1 MSLLLLSITVI
12 LSDILYILKF
22 TKITMKSTQLLSV
35 VLSLVMVFGVSAGSA
50 FAETSD
56 DDYENSV
63 DYENFDEDRHDDDKD
78 DRHDDDKDD
87 RHDDLDDK
95 LEDFC
100 EMNVSEKENFFNKHP
115 RIAQFEDRLE
125 IYCNLSEEE
134 REDAIEEFV
143 EKHFP
148 EAKEHDRYDLEDMLE
163 RYCDLTYVEKE
174 DFLSMNEIA
183 EEHVA
188 KMNEYC
194 ELNEEEREEFID
206 EHEEEYER
214 HHEKDMRE
222 KLEEYCELSDE
233 DKKLFLAEHDK
244 SNEHSEK
251 MNMYCSLDEES
262 KLTFV
267 DEHEEE
273 YKNHMK
279 EKMAEKAKDKHH
291 MDYER
296 LCSLSESERGLEI
309 DDSEKLERLS
319 AWCDMT
325 PEEREDYKKE
335 HHDKYNK
342 ENMHENAKDKIHEKK
357 IKMSEMSPRLKEMIM
372 DKHNISDERLAEIKM
387 KYQKMH
393 GDLTEAKKSE
403 LHMKFQEHMAANSG
417 EMSDEH
423 KSAIHDRVAEMKAFK
438 AELREKSATM
448 TDEEKQQLREEFI
461 EKAKDV
467 QLAWIAPRAQINA
480 GIDIADIECREGFSL
495 VMKESNGV
503 PICLKADTALKMI
516 ERGFAVPAN

>member
-1 MSLLLLSITVI
+1 M
-12 LSDILYILKF
+12 LKF

-35 VLSLVMVFGVSAGSA
+35 VLSLIMVFGVSASSA

-56 DDYENSV
+56 DDFDENSI
-63 DYENFDEDRHDDDKD
+63 DNENFDE

-100 EMNVSEKENFFNKHP
+100 EMNANEKENFFNEHP
-115 RIAQFEDRLE
+115 RIAQFEDRLT

-134 REDAIEEFV
+134 RDDAIEGFL

-148 EAKEHDRYDLEDMLE
+148 EAKNYDRYDLDDMLE
-163 RYCDLTYVEKE
+163 RYCDLTDIEKK
-174 DFLSMNEIA
+174 DFLSSNEIA
-183 EEHVA
+183 EEHVT

-194 ELNEEEREEFID
+194 ELNEEERETFI
-206 EHEEEYER
+206 EEQEDEYEMY
-214 HHEKDMRE
+214 HKDMRE
-222 KLEEYCELSDE
+222 KLEGYCQLSDE
-233 DKKLFLAEHDK
+233 DKKLFLTEHDK
-244 SNEHSEK
+244 SNDHSEK
-251 MNMYCSLDEES
+251 MNTYCTLDEES
-262 KLTFV
+262 KLKFIE
-267 DEHEEE
+267 EHREE

-279 EKMAEKAKDKHH
+279 EKMTEKVKDRHH

-296 LCSLSESERGLEI
+296 LCSLSESERVLEI

-319 AWCDMT
+319 TWCDMT
-325 PEEREDYKKE
+325 PQEREDYKKE

-342 ENMHENAKDKIHEKK
+342 EKMHEKK
-357 IKMSEMSPRLKEMIM
+357 MKISEMSPRLKEMIM
-372 DKHNISDERLAEIKM
+372 DKRDISDERLDEIKM
-387 KYQKMH
+387 KYQEMY
-393 GDLTEAKKSE
+393 GDLTEDKKSE
-403 LHMKFQEHMAANSG
+403 LHMRFQEHMSSKSG
-417 EMSDEH
+417 EMSDEY
-423 KSAIHDRVAEMKAFK
+423 KSAIHDRVEEMKAFK
-438 AELREKSATM
+438 VELREKSSTM

-480 GIDIADIECREGFSL
+480 GIDAVDIECREGFSL

>member
-1 MSLLLLSITVI
+1 
-12 LSDILYILKF
+12 
-22 TKITMKSTQLLSV
+22 MKSTQLLSV
-35 VLSLVMVFGVSAGSA
+35 VLSLIMVFGVSVGSA

-56 DDYENSV
+56 DDFGENSME
-63 DYENFDEDRHDDDKD
+63 DENFDEDRHDDDKDDRHDDDKDDRHDDDKD

-100 EMNVSEKENFFNKHP
+100 EMDVNEKESFFNEHP
-115 RIAQFEDRLE
+115 RIAQFEDRLT

-134 REDAIEEFV
+134 RDDAIEEFV

-148 EAKEHDRYDLEDMLE
+148 EAKNHDRYDLDDMLE
-163 RYCDLTYVEKE
+163 RYCDLTDIEKK

-183 EEHVA
+183 EEHVT

-194 ELNEEEREEFID
+194 ELNEEEREAFI
-206 EHEEEYER
+206 EEYEDEYKM

-233 DKKLFLAEHDK
+233 GKELFLAEHDK
-244 SNEHSEK
+244 SNDHSEK
-251 MNMYCSLDEES
+251 MNMYCTLDEES
-262 KLTFV
+262 KLEFI
-267 DEHEEE
+267 DEHREE

-279 EKMAEKAKDKHH
+279 EKMTEKIKDKHH

-296 LCSLSESERGLEI
+296 FCSLSESERVLEI
-309 DDSEKLERLS
+309 DDSEKIERLS
-319 AWCDMT
+319 TWCDMT
-325 PEEREDYKKE
+325 PQEREDYKKE

-342 ENMHENAKDKIHEKK
+342 ENMHDKAKDKIHEKK
-357 IKMSEMSPRLKEMIM
+357 MKMSEMSPRLKEMIM
-372 DKHNISDERLAEIKM
+372 DKRNISDERLAEIKM
-387 KYQKMH
+387 KYQEMH

-403 LHMKFQEHMAANSG
+403 LHMKFQEHLSSNSG
-417 EMSDEH
+417 GMSDEH
-423 KSAIHDRVAEMKAFK
+423 KSAIHDRVAEMKDFK
-438 AELREKSATM
+438 AELREKSSTM

-480 GIDIADIECREGFSL
+480 GIDVADVECREGFSL

>member
-1 MSLLLLSITVI
+1 MRKKISL
-12 LSDILYILKF
+12 
-22 TKITMKSTQLLSV
+22 
-35 VLSLVMVFGVSAGSA
+35 
-50 FAETSD
+50 
-56 DDYENSV
+56 
-63 DYENFDEDRHDDDKD
+63 
-78 DRHDDDKDD
+78 
-87 RHDDLDDK
+87 
-95 LEDFC
+95 
-100 EMNVSEKENFFNKHP
+100 MNIHELHN
-115 RIAQFEDRLE
+115 FEDRLT

-134 REDAIEEFV
+134 RDEAIEEFV

-148 EAKEHDRYDLEDMLE
+148 EAKNHDRYDLDDMLE
-163 RYCDLTYVEKE
+163 RYCDMTDVEKK

-183 EEHVA
+183 EEHVT

-194 ELNEEEREEFID
+194 ELNEEEREAFIE
-206 EHEEEYER
+206 EHEDEYEM
-214 HHEKDMRE
+214 HHKKDMRE
-222 KLEEYCELSDE
+222 KLEEYCKLSDE

-244 SNEHSEK
+244 SNDHSEK
-251 MNMYCSLDEES
+251 MNMYCTLDEES
-262 KLTFV
+262 KLKFIE
-267 DEHEEE
+267 EHKEE

-279 EKMAEKAKDKHH
+279 EKMTEKVKDKNH

-296 LCSLSESERGLEI
+296 LCSLSESERALEI

-319 AWCDMT
+319 TWCDMT
-325 PEEREDYKKE
+325 PQEREDYKKE

-342 ENMHENAKDKIHEKK
+342 EKMHEKK
-357 IKMSEMSPRLKEMIM
+357 MKMSEISPRLKEMIM
-372 DKHNISDERLAEIKM
+372 DKYDISDERLAEIKM
-387 KYQKMH
+387 KYQEIH
-393 GDLTEAKKSE
+393 GDLTDAKKSE
-403 LHMKFQEHMAANSG
+403 LHMKFQEHMSSKSS

-438 AELREKSATM
+438 AELREKSSTM

-480 GIDIADIECREGFSL
+480 GIDATDIECREGFSL